1 MNKLFSKINN
11 LDDSYYFEQAQ
22 ERSEDIKTIKIGED
36 FRDVLTDYISDNSID
51 ISDVS
56 DDEFDACVE
65 LLQDWANISEN
76 KSVTFSISN

>member
-1 MNKLFSKINN
+1 MNKLFSKINI
-11 LDDSYYFEQAQ
+11 LEDSYYFEQAQ
-22 ERSEDIKTIKIGED
+22 ECGEDIKTIKIGED

-65 LLQDWANISEN
+65 LLQEWANISEN

>member
-11 LDDSYYFEQAQ
+11 LEDSYYFEQAQ
-22 ERSEDIKTIKIGED
+22 GRGEDIKTIKIGED

-65 LLQDWANISEN
+65 LLQNWTNISKN
-76 KSVTFSISN
+76 KSITFSISN

>member
-1 MNKLFSKINN
+1 MYKLFSKINC

-22 ERSEDIKTIKIGED
+22 ERDEDIKTIKIGED
-36 FRDVLTDYISDNSID
+36 FRDVLIDYISDNSID

-65 LLQDWANISEN
+65 LLQNWANISEN
-76 KSVTFSISN
+76 KSITFSISN